1 MITIDTPSK
10 TKKQEI
16 EKTAFLGP
24 NGLLTSP
31 QAAAVESSPLPK
43 ELLEFLEPP
52 TLKDSVG
59 RLGHYHIESVIGRG
73 GFGVVL
79 KAFDEKL
86 QRHVAIKVLDPE
98 LGLTSPVRKRFLR
111 EARSAAKVRHENIIQ
126 IYAVEESRLPYLV
139 MEYIDGETLLERLT
153 DQGPLD
159 ATEVVRLGRQIAE
172 GLAAAHHQGLI
183 HRDIKPANILLEKGT
198 VDRVKITDF
207 GLARMADDASH
218 SQSGAIVGTPMYMS
232 PEQSNGDTIDHR
244 TDLFSLGSV
253 LYVMASGRPPF
264 RASTTMGV
272 MKRVVHETPRA
283 IREIVPDVPE
293 GLCGIINR
301 LHKKNPHERFSS
313 AQDVVAA
320 LSRCLEDPKAIAATP
335 LAKSP
340 PQTRFVLLI
349 GAVFSLMSLAV
360 ALTSWYGRGTPPP
373 TTSAR
378 VSESPIATDPDAA
391 WASELAGKSAGF
403 QSLMVGKKLKERN
416 PNFRPEQSMRPRII
430 DGKLV
435 GLILDTSTL
444 GDLSPLRALTDL
456 ADLELIPTGP
466 SDLSDLSGLKG
477 LKLNRLIAANNP
489 IADLTPL
496 EGMPLTELVI
506 WGHNVHDLTPL
517 KGMPLK
523 RITCGGGP
531 VSDLSPLEGAPLNFV
546 CTSWS
551 DVKTLAPLR
560 GCSNLELLMIE
571 HTKITD
577 LTPIEEIKLKE
588 LYMLGSPLQ
597 DFNPISR
604 MPIRGLSLNYDP
616 QRDRDWL
623 TSMPELISINGKPK
637 DEILKPLAG
646 KNSP

>member
-1 MITIDTPSK
+1 MLTIDTPNK
-10 TKKQEI
+10 PNQQVT
-16 EKTAFLGP
+16 EKTAILGP
-24 NGLLTSP
+24 NGVVKAP
-31 QAAAVESSPLPK
+31 PAPAVTSSPLPK
-43 ELLEFLEPP
+43 DVLEFLDPP
-52 TLKDSVG
+52 TLEGSLG

-73 GFGVVL
+73 GFGFVL

-86 QRHVAIKVLDPE
+86 QRPVAIKVLDPE
-98 LGLTSPVRKRFLR
+98 LGLTSPVKKRFLR
-111 EARSAAKVRHENIIQ
+111 EARSAAKVRHENIVQ

-159 ATEVVRLGRQIAE
+159 AREVVRLGRQIAE
-172 GLAAAHHQGLI
+172 GLSAAHQQGLI

-232 PEQSNGDTIDHR
+232 PEQSNGDTVDHR

-272 MKRVVHETPRA
+272 MNRVVHETPRS

-293 GLCGIINR
+293 GLCEVINR
-301 LHKKNPHERFSS
+301 LHKKNPHARFSS
-313 AQDVVAA
+313 AQEVVTA
-320 LSRCLEDPKAIAATP
+320 LSRCLEAPHGRAVIKEAPTPPQARYALLIAAA
-335 LAKSP
+335 L
-340 PQTRFVLLI
+340 
-349 GAVFSLMSLAV
+349 SLMSLAV
-360 ALTSWYGRGTPPP
+360 AFASWYGRGTPAPSTP
-373 TTSAR
+373 AR
-378 VSESPIATDPDAA
+378 ISESPIATDPDAA
-391 WASELAGKSAGF
+391 WASELASKPAGY
-403 QSLMVGKKLKERN
+403 QSLVVGKKLKERN
-416 PNFRPEQSMRPRII
+416 PNFRPELGMRPRII
-430 DGKLV
+430 NGKLV
-435 GLILDTSTL
+435 GLNLDSSL
-444 GDLSPLRALTDL
+444 LSDLSPLRALPDL
-456 ADLELIPTGP
+456 VDLELVPAGA
-466 SDLSDLSGLKG
+466 SDLSDLSSLKG
-477 LKLNRLIAANNP
+477 LKLTRLIAANNP
-489 IADLTPL
+489 ITDLTPL
-496 EGMPLTELVI
+496 EGMPLTDLVI

-517 KGMPLK
+517 KGMPLT

-531 VSDLSPLEGAPLNFV
+531 VSDLSPLEGAPLTFV

-551 DVKTLAPLR
+551 DVHSLAPLR

-577 LTPIEEIKLKE
+577 LTPIEDMKLKE
-588 LYMLGSPLQ
+588 LYMLGSPMR

-604 MPIRGLSLNYDP
+604 MPIKVLSLSYDS

-623 TSMPELISINGKPK
+623 TRLPELISINGKPK
-637 DEILKPLAG
+637 DEILKP
-646 KNSP
+646 